1 MRREIEVMGSRT
13 LRLVG
18 VRGQTLWNGMICLIQ
33 YFCPLTVLL
42 SVLCQ
47 THELLYWGRELWGSR
62 QLMLLLAWCLRAP
75 VWQNSCEQLEQDPST
90 GNCLRKRNSTCQSTL
105 CFCIYFSF
113 SSFVALLDHQRYS
126 EFLLPRV
133 EFFRLWLGNFAI
145 PLCIVRQVQECRVSV
160 TPVMCH
166 CSSWEYLWCEGW
178 HALVHSFLRY
188 KSCFSHL
195 RSFVSALQSSC
206 SVYNLVASELSNNQ
220 DLVKDFIEV
229 FLNKR
234 DESSYKTLLFNFWK
248 LFEFLSHILFTNG
261 GFLCSISTSIHWTC
275 L

>member
-1 MRREIEVMGSRT
+1 
-13 LRLVG
+13 
-18 VRGQTLWNGMICLIQ
+18 
-33 YFCPLTVLL
+33 
-42 SVLCQ
+42 
-47 THELLYWGRELWGSR
+47 
-62 QLMLLLAWCLRAP
+62 MLLLAWCLRVP
-75 VWQNSCEQLEQDPST
+75 VWQNSCEQLERDPST

-113 SSFVALLDHQRYS
+113 SSFAALLDHQRYS